1 MNTMDRKEEIKQD
14 NNPEKQAAKTST
26 GKRIMAWIGIGLI
39 GAWILATAVIAI
51 IPFEGKENIFRF
63 FMFGCII
70 LPVFLWIFLWAYG
83 AITGRKNIAS
93 FRTKEMEETMRKAEE
108 IRMNMEASKEQE
120 GRAGGENTGDG
131 K

>member
-70 LPVFLWIFLWAYG
+70 LPVFLWIFLWIYG
-83 AITGRKNIAS
+83 AVTGRKNVAS
-93 FRTKEMEETMRKAEE
+93 FRSAEMEETMRKADE
-108 IRMNMEASKEQE
+108 IRMKMEEENKKE
-120 GRAGGENTGDG
+120 D
-131 K
+131 